1 MLYDARRL
9 FDSGSARA
17 DDVLRSIVCKLPEAV
32 RTCLDA
38 ALAEHDV
45 LRQRA
50 LLKVLPGSTLPH
62 VLMCEAC

>member
-17 DDVLRSIVCKLPEAV
+17 DDVLRSIVGQLPEAV

-38 ALAEHDV
+38 ALAELDI

-50 LLKVLPGSTLPH
+50 LLKVHS
-62 VLMCEAC
+62 